1 MKRALVLSGGGAKGA
16 FQYGALKYIYENI
29 KKTRADY
36 RFDIIAGVSVGAL
49 NGAMVAMDKF
59 DELGHIWETITR
71 DQVYKGSLSPLPAAF
86 RVLLGKKS
94 LLNNDPLYNQL
105 EQYVFLQDIQS
116 WCDFRIGVVSLTT
129 GEYRAF
135 NARNMKT
142 DQDLQKAILA
152 STAIPVLW
160 PPVES
165 VQTSHPP
172 VAPPELVDGGVRNI
186 TPLGDVIRDDP
197 DEIVIINC
205 NSGKVQTDPKASKNM
220 VNIATR
226 VVVDIMLN
234 ELFLTDV
241 REFLRINTLVKQ
253 AESANVALKK
263 PDGTP
268 YVAYRSYYIQPEENI
283 GDVLDF
289 SRPTLD
295 AWIRTGYQTAEA
307 VFSKET

>member
-1 MKRALVLSGGGAKGA
+1 MKRALVLSGGGARGA

-29 KKTRADY
+29 RQPRADY

-49 NGAMVAMDKF
+49 NGAMVAMDKV
-59 DELGHIWETITR
+59 DELGEIWNTITK
-71 DQVYKGSLSPLPAAF
+71 DQVYKGSLSPLAAAF
-86 RVLLGKKS
+86 RILLGKKS

-129 GEYRAF
+129 GEYRAL

-142 DQDLQKAILA
+142 DQDLQKAVLA

-172 VAPPELVDGGVRNI
+172 DAPPELVDGGVRNFS
-186 TPLGDVIRDDP
+186 PLGDVIEDDP
-197 DEIVIINC
+197 EEVIIINC
-205 NSGKVQTDPKASKNM
+205 NSSKITTDVNASKNIP
-220 VNIATR
+220 NIVRR
-226 VVVDIMLN
+226 VVGEITLN
-234 ELFLTDV
+234 ELFRTDV

-253 AESANVALKK
+253 AESADFELKK

-268 YVAYRSYYIQPEENI
+268 YVAYRSHYIEPEENI
-283 GDVLDF
+283 GETLDF
-289 SRPTLD
+289 SRATLD
-295 AWIRTGYQTAEA
+295 ARIRKGYQAAEE
-307 VFSKET
+307 VFSTET